1 MTVKTESNTLV
12 DGIKWEESNDYS
24 RQKVTVLSGQS
35 LALLEVVGK
44 VTASGKVVALNPAA
58 LDGSEAAA
66 GIMIGAVDASLAD
79 KPGVIIVR
87 EAMIASDNLVWPADI
102 TAGEKTAAIA
112 ELEALGI
119 VDVET
124 A

>member
-1 MTVKTESNTLV
+1 MAVKTETNTLG

-24 RQKVTVLSGQS
+24 RQKVTVLDGQS
-35 LALLEVVGK
+35 LALLEVVAKVDGK
-44 VTASGKVVALNPAA
+44 MVALDPAA
-58 LDGSEAAA
+58 EDGSEAAA

-79 KPGVIIVR
+79 KPGVAIVR
-87 EAMIASDNLVWPADI
+87 EAMIASANLVWPDGI
-102 TAGEKTAAIA
+102 TAGEKAIAIA

-119 VDVET
+119 VAVDL

>member
-1 MTVKTESNTLV
+1 MTVKTESNTLG

-24 RQKVTVLSGQS
+24 RQKVTVLFGQS